1 MTAKERDKII
11 REMMESDLELLMK
24 KGHDYSTD
32 NDCLANLREWG
43 FKGVVIRIADKYSRL
58 KSFVKQ
64 GELKVNDEG
73 VLDTLID
80 MSNYCYLAR
89 ILYNQE
95 REREWLKE

>member
-43 FKGVVIRIADKYSRL
+43 FKGVVIRIADKYFRL
-58 KSFVKQ
+58 KSFIQQ
-64 GELKVNDEG
+64 GNLKVSDES
-73 VLDTLID
+73 VDDTLRD
-80 MSNYCYLAR
+80 LSNYCYLAR
-89 ILYNQE
+89 ILRNE
-95 REREWLKE
+95 